1 MGQMWFVPPRR
12 SDDNAPFDL
21 WVGDGNFRSMT
32 EDELAWARTTTGCVG
47 ILQGSPFI
55 ILEGAFDPQP
65 ARTTVVFVAVVVVSV
80 AGVSVGGWSGR
91 RG

>member
-1 MGQMWFVPPRR
+1 
-12 SDDNAPFDL
+12 
-21 WVGDGNFRSMT
+21 MT

-47 ILQGSPFI
+47 ILHMGSPFI
-55 ILEGAFDPQP
+55 ILEGAPIHSRQERLF
-65 ARTTVVFVAVVVVSV
+65 VFVVVVVSV